1 MTDPVLRE
9 AAHALRDLGEQPA
22 ERPQATRARIMMSLH
37 RKRGQR
43 WRRAGMLAPLGLILA
58 GSSAWAAVF
67 TAFAVVFVT
76 RDEPTPPAPT
86 ETVAAPKRTG
96 AVAARSPAMQESI
109 ADQEEDEDGAIE
121 VENQPAVTEESAAAP
136 EVPPATRTPAPSLP
150 QRAAAARQRD
160 SVTVQRQG
168 MTASA
173 PAAPEPGEEPGME
186 LYRAAHRAHFVD
198 RDPARALAA
207 WDAYLREAPG
217 GRFAAEARYNRAL
230 SLVRL
235 GHHTAAARA
244 LQPFA
249 DGRYGG
255 YRQPE
260 ARALLGELE

>member
-1 MTDPVLRE
+1 
-9 AAHALRDLGEQPA
+9 
-22 ERPQATRARIMMSLH
+22 
-37 RKRGQR
+37 
-43 WRRAGMLAPLGLILA
+43 
-58 GSSAWAAVF
+58 VF

-76 RDEPTPPAPT
+76 RDEPTPPAPA
-86 ETVAAPKRTG
+86 ETVAAPKQTA
-96 AVAARSPAMQESI
+96 AVAARSPAVQEPI

-121 VENQPAVTEESAAAP
+121 VENQPAATEEP
-136 EVPPATRTPAPSLP
+136 EAPPATRTPAPAVP
-150 QRAAAARQRD
+150 RRTAAAPERD
-160 SVTVQRQG
+160 SVTVQREVK
-168 MTASA
+168 TASA
-173 PAAPEPGEEPGME
+173 PVAPEPGEEPGME

-235 GHHTAAARA
+235 GHHTAAAQA

-255 YRQPE
+255 YRQRE